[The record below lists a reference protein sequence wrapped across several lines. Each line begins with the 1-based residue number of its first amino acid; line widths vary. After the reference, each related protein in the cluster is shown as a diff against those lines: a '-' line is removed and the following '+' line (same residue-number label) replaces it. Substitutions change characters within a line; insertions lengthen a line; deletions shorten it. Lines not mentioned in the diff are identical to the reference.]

1 MNEIGI
7 DRFRIELIEDYPCED
22 KYQLRQ
28 REGHY
33 IREIGTLNMMVA
45 GRTDIEWHKET
56 YEEKKEEILKKKK
69 IYHTENRDK
78 ILQYQKEFR
87 KNNPEI
93 AKLRDEQR
101 YLKFKETILSQN
113 KEKLY
118 VNVDVKLQKEHYTTI
133 KKLKNT
139 LIYLINNSL
148 SNELQ
153 KRLFFLV
160 LSIIN
165 APY

>member
-1 MNEIGI
+1 MVFLASFGLNEIGI

-93 AKLRDEQR
+93 AKLRDEQK

-113 KEKLY
+113 KEKVVCECGCEITKGSLY
-118 VNVDVKLQKEHYTTI
+118 NHKKSQKHI
-133 KKLKNT
+133 DLM
-139 LIYLINNSL
+139 NN
-148 SNELQ
+148 Q
-153 KRLFFLV
+153 
-160 LSIIN
+160 LSIE
-165 APY
+165 PT